1 MRAVA
6 ALYQPHAGVRFSLLS
21 WYLGDM
27 LGDARRIIEI
37 GVSLA
42 AERYAELGLTRL
54 LPMDRVWVGVR
65 SDNPGEFGGFHH
77 RNQGYRHLQMG
88 AVVTRYGDLSR
99 DGRTPP
105 ELIAADLL
113 RAYAHDTLHYGSYRE
128 YRLLDG
134 KVVRTRYGFN
144 SRDTRGNTY
153 SAPDPPGAASTR
165 NIGIVM
171 EGATDRE
178 AADITRRAL
187 ELAGVAEPPGH
198 VEGFA
203 WRDVTG
209 RLTGDDIAALPPHPS
224 GGQDVGVERYLSAM
238 GDYGSTVSARYGRF
252 LAEFG
257 GDRPDQL
264 HDVIVRA
271 VITGCRDELAAWLD
285 EVCGTGAFPRLFRS
299 LGYTGD

>member
-1 MRAVA
+1 M
-6 ALYQPHAGVRFSLLS
+6 RFSLLS
-21 WYLGDM
+21 WYLDELPGH
-27 LGDARRIIEI
+27 ARKIIDV
-37 GVSLA
+37 GASLV

-88 AVVTRYGDLSR
+88 AVVTRYGDLAR
-99 DGRTPP
+99 PARTPP

-128 YRLLDG
+128 YRLLSG
-134 KVVRTRYGFN
+134 EIVRTRYGFN
-144 SRDTRGNTY
+144 SRDARGNTY
-153 SAPDPPGAASTR
+153 SAPDPPHTASTR
-165 NIGIVM
+165 NIGILM

-178 AADITRRAL
+178 AVTITRRAL

-198 VEGFA
+198 VEWFA

-209 RLTGDDIAALPPHPS
+209 TLTEDDIAALPPHPS
-224 GGQDVGVERYLSAM
+224 GSQDVGVERYLSAM
-238 GDYGSTVSARYGRF
+238 GAYAADVGVRYARF
-252 LAEFG
+252 LSEFG
-257 GDRPDQL
+257 GDAADEL

-271 VITGCRDELAAWLD
+271 VITGSRGELAAWLD
-285 EVCGTGAFPRLFRS
+285 EFHCRDAFTRLLRS
-299 LGYTGD
+299 PSYTGD